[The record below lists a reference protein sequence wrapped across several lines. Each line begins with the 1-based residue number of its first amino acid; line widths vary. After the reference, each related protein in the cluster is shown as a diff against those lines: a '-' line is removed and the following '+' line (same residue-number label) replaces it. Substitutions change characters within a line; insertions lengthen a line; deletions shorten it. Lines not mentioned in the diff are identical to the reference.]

1 MFKTHASRQQ
11 GKSAIC
17 KGRTSLENELMR
29 IPIQAGIGAA
39 GGRRRCESLLFRL
52 FCQSGMLVCAFFSE
66 NNGSGTPKAYLKY
79 GMQACDQISDV
90 GGFTWIDQGPPH
102 VYRWL
107 AGRAKKK
114 NIKVLAWQ

>member
-1 MFKTHASRQQ
+1 M
-11 GKSAIC
+11 
-17 KGRTSLENELMR
+17 
-29 IPIQAGIGAA
+29 
-39 GGRRRCESLLFRL
+39 
-52 FCQSGMLVCAFFSE
+52 
-66 NNGSGTPKAYLKY
+66 AYLKY

-114 NIKVLAWQ
+114 NIKVLAWQWGPSPS